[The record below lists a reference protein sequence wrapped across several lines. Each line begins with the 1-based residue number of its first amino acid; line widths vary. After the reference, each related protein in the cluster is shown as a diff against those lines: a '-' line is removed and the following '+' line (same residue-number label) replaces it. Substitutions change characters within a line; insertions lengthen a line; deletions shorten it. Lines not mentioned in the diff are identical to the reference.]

1 MTTLA
6 ALTAELK
13 ARAVGLGFNRVG
25 VIPAAPARRLDAYLA
40 WIAAGRHGEMGYMAR
55 PDRVARRRDLDVILP
70 GARSLVV
77 VGLDYATAPLPPHI
91 AADPA
96 RGRFSNYAWGADYHE
111 VMTPRLEAL
120 GEWLAT
126 ESRGE
131 GSAPPRPPGEGRGE
145 GSAPPRPPGE
155 GWGEGQTVRTRVYVD
170 TGALLERDHG
180 ETAGLGFTGKNTMLI
195 DPRYGSWFFLGVLLT
210 TLPLDY
216 DAPLSSALSPTLS
229 QGARE
234 AALSP
239 TLSQGERGAALSP
252 TLSQGE
258 REAALSPTLSQ
269 GARGPSCGRCRRCL
283 DACPTAAFP
292 APYVLDARRCV
303 SYLTIELKGWIP
315 AELRPLM
322 GNWVYGCDVCQDVCP
337 FNRFAAP
344 TAEAA
349 FRPDTWDTAAP
360 PLLDLLALDEES
372 FARRFAGSPVRR
384 IGRARLVR
392 NACVAAGNW
401 GSAAA
406 VPALASLLADAA
418 PIVRGHAAWAL
429 RRIGGATAHAALA
442 AVLTT
447 EGDPDVV
454 RELVE

>member
-55 PDRVARRRDLDVILP
+55 PDRVARRRDLDVVLP

-216 DAPLSSALSPTLS
+216 DAPLSS
-229 QGARE
+229 
-234 AALSP
+234 
-239 TLSQGERGAALSP
+239 
-252 TLSQGE
+252 
-258 REAALSPTLSQ
+258 ALSPTLSQ

>member
-55 PDRVARRRDLDVILP
+55 PDRVARRRDLDVVLP

-126 ESRGE
+126 ESWGA
-131 GSAPPRPPGEGRGE
+131 GASPPRPLGEGRGA
-145 GSAPPRPPGE
+145 GASPPSPSGE
-155 GWGEGQTVRTRVYVD
+155 CWGEGQTVRTRVYVD

-229 QGARE
+229 QGA
-234 AALSP
+234 
-239 TLSQGERGAALSP
+239 
-252 TLSQGE
+252 